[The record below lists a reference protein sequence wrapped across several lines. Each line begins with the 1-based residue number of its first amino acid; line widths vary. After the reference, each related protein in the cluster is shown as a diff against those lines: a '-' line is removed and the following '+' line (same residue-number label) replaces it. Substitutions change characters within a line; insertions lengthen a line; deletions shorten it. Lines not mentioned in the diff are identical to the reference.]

1 MLEIVTLF
9 GVCSLFT
16 TFLITNVASQVL
28 ERGPWLVTLEYSA
41 VLDVCVPYLT
51 LIIGMLFAILLPSS
65 LQLLELGFFFAVTS
79 PDLLSPRPAMVST
92 RYILWSVFR
101 PHLT

>member
-16 TFLITNVASQVL
+16 TFLITNVASQML

-65 LQLLELGFFFAVTS
+65 LQLLELGFFF
-79 PDLLSPRPAMVST
+79 LLSLLQICSHQGQQWFPHAT
-92 RYILWSVFR
+92 SVGQFSD
-101 PHLT
+101 LI